1 MEVKQNESFQLEE
14 WNDQQGNGKR
24 QSGRNY
30 FWFIA
35 PSLLGVLLFLFP
47 IPYDG
52 KITIGVGIMA
62 EAVQA
67 NLEPIL
73 PSLMTGILVISAIL
87 PVIAKTL
94 KPKFIIDRP
103 FIKQLFYVN
112 TFWMVTR
119 MIGAIFALMTLFSI
133 GPAFI
138 ISDVTGGTMLYS
150 LVPVLAAWFL
160 FAGILMPLLM
170 EFGLMDFIG
179 TMLRKVMRPVFKLP
193 GRSSIDALASW
204 MGAGTVGVLITTKQ
218 YEEGYYTKREA
229 ATIATNFSI
238 NSIAFSLVVI
248 SFIGLEEFFVPFY
261 LTVVIAGLVAA
272 FICPRIPP
280 LSKKADTYYEGTGMR
295 ISEDT
300 PEGMSNFQ
308 WGLNKALSKASEV
321 KGVKYVARQGVQ
333 TVLDIYFA
341 LIPLVMALGTVAL
354 IIAEFT
360 PFFNYLFLP
369 IVPVLQWMQI
379 PEAAQAAPAML
390 VGFADMF
397 LPAVIGAGIESELT
411 RFVIAAIS
419 LTQLIYMSEIGI
431 LLVKSKI
438 PISVGE
444 LAVIFLQRTVI
455 TLPII
460 VIIAHFIF

>member
-1 MEVKQNESFQLEE
+1 MEVKQKKTFEE
-14 WNDQQGNGKR
+14 EQWSQDSVNNR
-24 QSGRNY
+24 TVRN
-30 FWFIA
+30 FSWFLI

-47 IPYDG
+47 ISYGG
-52 KITIGVGIMA
+52 KITIGVGVMA
-62 EAVQA
+62 ESIQA
-67 NLEPIL
+67 YLEPVL
-73 PSLMTGILVISAIL
+73 PGLMTGILIVSAIL
-87 PVIAKTL
+87 PVIAKGL
-94 KPKFIIDRP
+94 KPNFILNNA
-103 FIKQLFYVN
+103 FMKQLFYVN
-112 TFWMVTR
+112 AFWTITR
-119 MIGAIFALMTLFSI
+119 LIGAVFALMTLFAV
-133 GPAFI
+133 GPEFI

-160 FAGILMPLLM
+160 FAGFLMPLLM

-229 ATIATNFSI
+229 SIIATNFSI

-248 SFIGLEEFFVPFY
+248 SFIGLEQYFVPFY

-272 FICPRIPP
+272 FVCPRIPP
-280 LSKKADTYYEGTGMR
+280 LSKKADTYYEGTGQK

-300 PEGMSNFQ
+300 PEGTSNFK
-308 WGLNKALSKASEV
+308 WGLEKALSKASEV
-321 KGVKYVARQGVQ
+321 RGVKGVATQGVQ

-360 PFFNYLFLP
+360 PFFTYLSMP
-369 IVPVLQWMQI
+369 IVPILQWMQI

-397 LPAVIGAGIESELT
+397 LPAVIGSGIESELT

-438 PISVGE
+438 PISVAE
-444 LAVIFLQRTVI
+444 LAIIFLQRTVI

>member
-1 MEVKQNESFQLEE
+1 MEVKQKKTFEE
-14 WNDQQGNGKR
+14 GQWAQETGNNR
-24 QSGRNY
+24 SARN
-30 FWFIA
+30 FSWFLI
-35 PSLLGVLLFLFP
+35 PSLIGVLLFLLP
-47 IPYDG
+47 IPFGG
-52 KITIGVGIMA
+52 KITIGVGVMA
-62 EAVQA
+62 ETVQA
-67 NLEPIL
+67 YMEPVL
-73 PSLMTGILVISAIL
+73 PSLMSGILVVSALL
-87 PVIAKTL
+87 PIVARVV
-94 KPKFIIDRP
+94 KPRMIMEKP
-103 FIKQLFYVN
+103 FMKQLFYVN
-112 TFWMVTR
+112 TFWTVTR
-119 MIGAIFALMTLFSI
+119 VVGAIFALMTLFSV
-133 GPAFI
+133 GPEFI

-179 TMLRKVMRPVFKLP
+179 TMLRRVMRPVFKLP

-229 ATIATNFSI
+229 SIIATNFSI

-248 SFIGLEEFFVPFY
+248 SFIGLEEYFVPFY
-261 LTVVIAGLVAA
+261 LTVVVAGLVAA
-272 FICPRIPP
+272 FVCPRIPP
-280 LSKKADTYYEGTGMR
+280 LSKKEDTYYEGTGMK

-308 WGLNKALSKASEV
+308 WGLEKALHKASEV
-321 KGVKYVARQGVQ
+321 KGVKDVAKQGVQ

-360 PFFNYLFLP
+360 PFFTYLSMP
-369 IVPVLQWMQI
+369 IVPILQWMQI

-438 PISVGE
+438 PISVAE
-444 LAVIFLQRTVI
+444 LAIIFLQRTVI

>member
-1 MEVKQNESFQLEE
+1 MEAKQKKSVDRGEQEAMNY
-14 WNDQQGNGKR
+14 R
-24 QSGRNY
+24 TRRNY
-30 FWFIA
+30 FWFIV

-47 IPYDG
+47 IPYGG
-52 KITIGVGIMA
+52 KITIGVGVMA
-62 EAVQA
+62 ETIQA
-67 NLEPIL
+67 SLEPIL
-73 PSLMTGILVISAIL
+73 PGLMTGILVLSAIV
-87 PVIAKTL
+87 PVFAKAL
-94 KPKFIIDRP
+94 KPKLIMDSP
-103 FIKQLFYVN
+103 FMKQLFYIH
-112 TFWMVTR
+112 TFWMITR
-119 MIGAIFALMTLFSI
+119 MVGALFALMTIFGI
-133 GPAFI
+133 GPAI
-138 ISDVTGGTMLYS
+138 ITSDLTGGTMLNA

-160 FAGILMPLLM
+160 FAGVLMPLLM
-170 EFGLMDFIG
+170 QFGLMDFIG
-179 TMLRKVMRPVFKLP
+179 TMLRNVMRPVFKLP

-229 ATIATNFSI
+229 SIIATNFSI

-248 SFIGLEEFFVPFY
+248 SFIGLEEYFVPFY
-261 LTVVIAGLVAA
+261 LTVVVAGLIAA
-272 FICPRIPP
+272 FVCPRIPP
-280 LSKKADTYYEGTGMR
+280 LSRKADTYYEGTGKQ

-308 WGLNKALSKASEV
+308 WGVEKALHKASEV
-321 KGVKYVARQGVQ
+321 KGIKEVSKQGIQ

-360 PFFNYLFLP
+360 PFFTYLSLP

-397 LPAVIGAGIESELT
+397 LPAVIGSGIESELT

-438 PISVGE
+438 PISVLE
-444 LAVIFLQRTVI
+444 LAIIFLQRTII

-460 VIIAHFIF
+460 VVIAHFIF